1 MAKTGIDTALP
12 LPNCHG
18 YGPVYNDETLTK
30 KGIYLWIYIRIYL
43 HHEAMTREEI
53 RTPLPA
59 RTDAEEHVSWSHF
72 MT

>member
-1 MAKTGIDTALP
+1 MLLHLNPKALKMYGKQQKQG
-12 LPNCHG
+12 LTLLCHCHG
-18 YGPVYNDETLTK
+18 YGPVYNDETQTK
-30 KGIYLWIYIRIYL
+30 N
-43 HHEAMTREEI
+43 AQMTREDI